1 MYRSGAATVLEIMT
15 PLFLGPI
22 RTRVVDMKRSCGLS
36 HFLVLGLFACGDG
49 TGTNDF
55 ADVEFSD
62 PNAWG
67 RGLEDFGAGGGG
79 GGSSDT
85 GFSGGSG
92 GGGSTTFDGTWQ
104 GTYTFNAELETGVP
118 CTCSSDLT
126 LGIVQGMLQV
136 GQGGMCNM
144 DCGIN
149 TRLTFGGNVGAS
161 GAGAGPVNEET
172 SFYFSTSWVG
182 TFTESSASGTFA
194 DTVSTDQGTAN
205 VSGTFTVAPL

>member
-1 MYRSGAATVLEIMT
+1 MQ
-15 PLFLGPI
+15 
-22 RTRVVDMKRSCGLS
+22 RSCVLS
-36 HFLVLGLFACGDG
+36 LLSVLGLSACGDG

-55 ADVEFSD
+55 AEVEFSD
-62 PNAWG
+62 PDAWG

-92 GGGSTTFDGTWQ
+92 GGGSTAFDGTWQ
-104 GTYTFNAELETGVP
+104 GTYTFTAELTDYGYT
-118 CTCSSDLT
+118 CTCASDLT
-126 LGIVQGMLQV
+126 LGIVEGTLQV
-136 GQGGMCNM
+136 GQGGICNM

-149 TRLTFGGNVGAS
+149 ARLTFGGNVGESGS
-161 GAGAGPVNEET
+161 GAGSVNEET

-182 TFTESSASGTFA
+182 TFSESSASGTFA
-194 DTVSTDQGTAN
+194 DTVSTDQGAAN